1 MYYLELVLSKNVLLI
16 ASYLELVLSKNVL
29 LITSYLVLVL
39 CKNVLL
45 ITSYL
50 LLITTYFLLNTYT
63 CLSPSFSF
71 ISNGVRAW

>member
-1 MYYLELVLSKNVLLI
+1 MF
-16 ASYLELVLSKNVL
+16 YLELVLSKNVL
-29 LITSYLVLVL
+29 LITSYLELVLCKNVLLIASYLVLVL

-45 ITSYL
+45 LTS
-50 LLITTYFLLNTYT
+50 YFLLNTYT